1 MKFLIPAAFA
11 GLFALQAC
19 NNDNTSASE
28 SKTDKD
34 TTTNTSA
41 TTATDQSKMK
51 DMKMNND
58 LMNAMKLSMDQAEA
72 MKMTGDFDYDFAS
85 MMIHHHQGAID
96 MSQAQLSKGGDAQ
109 VKGWAQKIIDDQ
121 KAEIS
126 QFQKFT
132 TSYKPAEMKKEG
144 GEQHNE
150 MHETHE
156 KLARD
161 MDSMVMTGN
170 TDKDF
175 VMMMKVHHESAVDMA
190 KDELSHGKKYE
201 IKKIAQKIIED
212 QNREIKEFNDWLDS
226 HK

>member
-1 MKFLIPAAFA
+1 MKILIPAVFA

-19 NNDNTSASE
+19 NNDTITESE
-28 SKTDKD
+28 TKTDKD
-34 TTTNTSA
+34 TAMSGMTGE
-41 TTATDQSKMK
+41 DYSKMS

-58 LMNAMKLSMDQAEA
+58 LMSAMKPSMDQAEA

-96 MSQAQLSKGGDAQ
+96 MSQVQLSKGSDAQ
-109 VKGWAQKIIDDQ
+109 VKGWAQKIIDAQ

-126 QFQKFT
+126 QFQQFI
-132 TSYKPAEMKKEG
+132 TSNKPTEMKHEG

-156 KLARD
+156 KMEKD
-161 MDSMVMTGN
+161 MSSMAMTGN
-170 TDKDF
+170 VDKDF
-175 VMMMKVHHESAVDMA
+175 LMMMKVHHQSAVDMA

-201 IKKIAQKIIED
+201 MKKIAQKIIED
-212 QNREIKEFNDWLDS
+212 QNKEIKEFNDWLDS